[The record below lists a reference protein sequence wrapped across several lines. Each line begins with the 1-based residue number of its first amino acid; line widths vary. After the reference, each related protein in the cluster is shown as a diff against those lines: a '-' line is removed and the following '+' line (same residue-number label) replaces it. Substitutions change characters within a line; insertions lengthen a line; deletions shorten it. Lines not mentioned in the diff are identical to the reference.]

1 MVDRRSLTQRERAD
15 MFLAQGG
22 KCATCP
28 RKLMRGQYHADHRQA
43 LVHGGDNDLGNIK
56 LICVDCHKNKTR
68 KDVQGRA
75 HHDRIAV
82 GGKQRKGPPMP
93 GSRASNTKKHMDGS
107 TTFRRKRCDGCGQDW
122 ADYPSKLCPCCQAYN
137 ANIGHF

>member
-56 LICVDCHKNKTR
+56 LICLDCHKDKTR

-82 GGKQRKGPPMP
+82 GGKQRVGPKMKSAGFPKGVVVTLPNGMNVRHHVEC
-93 GSRASNTKKHMDGS
+93 SCQ
-107 TTFRRKRCDGCGQDW
+107 RCKDHRG
-122 ADYPSKLCPCCQAYN
+122 A
-137 ANIGHF
+137 ANV